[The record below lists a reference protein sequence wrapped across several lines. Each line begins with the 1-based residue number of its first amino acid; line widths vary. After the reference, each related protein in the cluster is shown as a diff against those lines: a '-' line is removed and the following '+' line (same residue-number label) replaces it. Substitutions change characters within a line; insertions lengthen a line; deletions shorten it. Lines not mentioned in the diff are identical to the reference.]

1 MRAIPAIHW
10 LLLGIVTSTGVAA
23 QSQQTYPNRPIRFI
37 VPYAPGGSTDV
48 IARFLGQKLTERWGQ
63 PVVVDNRPGGNTIIG
78 TEALTR
84 ASPDGHTLLMMA
96 IAHAIIPNLLKTP
109 YHPVND
115 FSPVATAASGEL
127 VLVLH
132 PSLPANNVRE
142 LIALAKAKPGQLNY
156 ASASTGGPL
165 HLAGELFNMMA
176 GVKTL
181 HIPYKGGGPALTDL
195 IGGQVQMMFS
205 PLDGA
210 LPHIRSGRV
219 KAIAIS
225 GSARSAALPDVPT
238 FTEAGLAGFSVR
250 NWFGVLAPART
261 PMPVVEKVSAE
272 IGSILS
278 APDIRE
284 KLTAQGLDPYIST
297 PAQFTELIRSD
308 FALYGKIIRAA
319 NIKLEN

>member
-10 LLLGIVTSTGVAA
+10 LLLGIVASTGVAA

-132 PSLPANNVRE
+132 PSLPAGNVRE

-165 HLAGELFNMMA
+165 HLAGELFNMMT

-210 LPHIRSGRV
+210 LPHIRSGRL
-219 KAIAIS
+219 KAIGIS
-225 GSARSAALPDVPT
+225 GNARNAALPEVPT
-238 FTEAGLAGFSVR
+238 FTEAGLPGFSVR

-261 PMPVVEKVSAE
+261 PIPVVEKVSAE

-284 KLTAQGLDPYIST
+284 KLTAQGLDPFVST